1 MDQFKNID
9 WQAWIGTLALIIVVR
24 ESAVWIMTQLSHP
37 ELGNL
42 VGLLSLLG
50 VLLLWRK
57 FKKIPARLVDT
68 NNKLMK
74 ESGFAFLPVCAGSL
88 LMLVSMGKEIPLFL
102 LVMCVST
109 LIPLWI
115 YAKMANKWL

>member
-9 WQAWIGTLALIIVVR
+9 WQAWIGTLALIIFFR
-24 ESAVWIMTQLSHP
+24 EASVWIMTKFNHP

-42 VGLLSLLG
+42 TGLLSLLAI
-50 VLLLWRK
+50 LLLWRK
-57 FKKIPARLVDT
+57 FNKIPPRLVDT

-74 ESGFAFLPVCAGSL
+74 ESGFAFLPICAGSL

-102 LVMCVST
+102 VVMFIST

-115 YAKMANKWL
+115 YAKMAKKWL

>member
-9 WQAWIGTLALIIVVR
+9 WQAWIGTLALIILVR
-24 ESAVWIMTQLSHP
+24 ESAVWIMTQFSHP

-115 YAKMANKWL
+115 YAKMAKKWL

>member
-24 ESAVWIMTQLSHP
+24 ESAVWIMTQFSHP

-88 LMLVSMGKEIPLFL
+88 LMLVSMGKEIPLFF

-115 YAKMANKWL
+115 YAKMAKKWL

>member
-24 ESAVWIMTQLSHP
+24 ESAVWIMTQFSHP

-57 FKKIPARLVDT
+57 FKKISARLVDT

-115 YAKMANKWL
+115 YAKMAKKWL

>member
-1 MDQFKNID
+1 MDQLKNID

-24 ESAVWIMTQLSHP
+24 ESAVWIMTQFSHP

-115 YAKMANKWL
+115 YAKMAKKWL

>member
-9 WQAWIGTLALIIVVR
+9 WQAWIGTLALIILVR
-24 ESAVWIMTQLSHP
+24 ESAVWIMAQFSHP

-115 YAKMANKWL
+115 YAKMAKKWL

>member
-24 ESAVWIMTQLSHP
+24 ESAVWILTHFIQP

-115 YAKMANKWL
+115 YAKMAKKWL

>member
-24 ESAVWIMTQLSHP
+24 ESAVWIMTQFSHP
-37 ELGNL
+37 DLGNL
-42 VGLLSLLG
+42 VGLLSLPG

-57 FKKIPARLVDT
+57 FKKMPARLVDT

-115 YAKMANKWL
+115 YAKMAKKWL